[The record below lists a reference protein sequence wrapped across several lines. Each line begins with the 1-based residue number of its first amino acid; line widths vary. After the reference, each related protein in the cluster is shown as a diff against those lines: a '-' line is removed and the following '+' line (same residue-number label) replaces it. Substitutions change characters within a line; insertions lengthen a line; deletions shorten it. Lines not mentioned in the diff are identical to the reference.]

1 MYLLCYKIIKTNERE
16 DALSTELSKQKIA
29 FLRKLYLAH
38 LIDSE
43 QHNLL
48 SLNKATTMPRRT
60 LQDAIAAMGDIG
72 ITCVF
77 VQDGERHNAGYY
89 RLKDWGPIDKAW
101 VARNI
106 ENIVQLLRPD

>member
-1 MYLLCYKIIKTNERE
+1 MLRE
-16 DALSTELSKQKIA
+16 DALSAELSKQKIA

-48 SLNKATTMPRRT
+48 SLNKATSMPRRT

-72 ITCVF
+72 ISCTF

-89 RLKDWGPIDKAW
+89 CLNDWGPIDKAW
-101 VARNI
+101 VANNI
-106 ENIVQLLRPD
+106 ESITQSLKHD